1 MQCDVQPR
9 AYVYYYTIDI
19 ISIFML
25 CGYKV
30 QAILG
35 VAYPHARRLEYF
47 GNSSLKISFIAVTY
61 FRRRPYYKARRFDL
75 RRQSRTKES

>member
-1 MQCDVQPR
+1 
-9 AYVYYYTIDI
+9 
-19 ISIFML
+19 ML

-35 VAYPHARRLEYF
+35 VAYSHARRLEYF

-61 FRRRPYYKARRFDL
+61 FRRRPYYKARRIAH
-75 RRQSRTKES
+75 KIV